1 MQKAR
6 LSSTDFSWTTG
17 YGYGDV
23 GRDKV
28 EEIYSMVFNAE
39 DALIRPIIVSGTHAI
54 TLTLSG
60 LLRPNDELISITGSP
75 YDTLQKVIG
84 VKGSQ
89 EGTLLDYGIKYKE
102 IPLNKGKKL
111 NIEEVLKKTY
121 QEILKFYLLQ
131 KIYRL

>member
-1 MQKAR
+1 
-6 LSSTDFSWTTG
+6 
-17 YGYGDV
+17 
-23 GRDKV
+23 
-28 EEIYSMVFNAE
+28 MVFNAE

-102 IPLNKGKKL
+102 IPLNKGKID
-111 NIEEVLKKTY
+111 IEEVTKKNISGNTKILLIQRSTGY
-121 QEILKFYLLQ
+121 SNRKAITIDEIEEVIK
-131 KIYRL
+131 KD